1 MATNPAAF
9 DAALAELESL
19 KRVLK
24 KSKDAQVRGAD
35 EKAIVKA
42 TGYSYFNTH
51 RPAIASA
58 YSQTVLDAQ
67 DEDYKIL
74 LDWCERKVTRKNY
87 MTQIGVL
94 KSYLVQGRASAMVSA
109 PAVATND
116 APPNFSR
123 LVSDAKMQGILAD
136 RWYECA
142 TCVGAN
148 APLAATVMMG
158 GLLEAVLLARVHRE
172 TNKAPIYTAKGA
184 AKDHTGKTKPLNEW
198 TLQHY
203 IAVAHELGWITV
215 TAMSVSEVLRD
226 YRNYVHPHKQ
236 YSHNVFLKP
245 EDAVLWW
252 EIGKTIVRQV
262 VAGAP

>member
-1 MATNPAAF
+1 VATIHEVF
-9 DAALAELESL
+9 EAALAELESL

-24 KSKDAQVRGAD
+24 KRTDSQVRGAG
-35 EKAIVKA
+35 ERALVKA
-42 TGYSYFNTH
+42 TSYSYFNNH
-51 RPAIASA
+51 RATIAPA
-58 YSQTVLDAQ
+58 YTPMQLEAQ

-74 LDWCERKVTRKNY
+74 FDWCERAVARKSY

-94 KSYLVQGRASAMVSA
+94 RSYLVQGRANAMVV

-116 APPNFSR
+116 APPDFSK
-123 LVSDAKMQGILAD
+123 LVGDAKMQGILAN
-136 RWYECA
+136 RWRECI
-142 TCVGAN
+142 TCVGAK

-158 GLLEAVLLARVHRE
+158 GLLEAVLLARVNRE
-172 TNKAPIYTAKGA
+172 TNKAPIFTAKGA
-184 AKDHTGKTKPLNEW
+184 AKDHNGKTKPLNEW

-203 IAVAHELGWITV
+203 ISVAHELGWITV

-226 YRNYVHPHKQ
+226 YRNYVHPHKE
-236 YSHNVFLKP
+236 YSHGIVLKP